1 MHNIGNNVN
10 SGITG
15 FATWKQKIQWQN
27 ITFSDMSEE
36 RILASHNLWL
46 LGITFCD
53 WMFLFSCGKASD
65 ANIGIFANFV

>member
-10 SGITG
+10 IGITG

-27 ITFSDMSEE
+27 ITFGEE

-53 WMFLFSCGKASD
+53 CIFLFSCSK
-65 ANIGIFANFV
+65 